1 LSAPSLIRQLW
12 AALPHALIHA
22 AGGMVIAALLGWLET
37 VIRNR
42 IAVNEF
48 NGLAWVIAVYFT
60 GPIACALAAPL
71 HVVCHARVATAPMRH
86 LYSVTLS
93 TVSYA
98 VAWMALHLLASGS
111 RP

>member
-1 LSAPSLIRQLW
+1 M
-12 AALPHALIHA
+12 PHALIHA

-48 NGLAWVIAVYFT
+48 NGLALVIAVWFT
-60 GPIACALAAPL
+60 GPVACALAAPL
-71 HVVCHARVATAPMRH
+71 HVVCHARVATTPLRH

-98 VAWMALHLLASGS
+98 VAWMALHLPASGS